1 MKFWKIGLSAIIA
14 FSIIILIMNVITS
27 GSNINTNI
35 MIITPSIFYT
45 GVNIIVLSIL
55 MLCSVIIICTSNI
68 IKAINNKNM

>member
-1 MKFWKIGLSAIIA
+1 MKSWKIGLSVIIA